1 MRVVLV
7 AEAQAEFDEAVD
19 YYRTH
24 ASAGIAEGF
33 IADFERALRL
43 LVGNPEIGSHVSK
56 RSRGLVFRRYPYK
69 LVYQITGD
77 TVFVI
82 AIAHQRRRPN
92 YWGRRQ

>member
-1 MRVVLV
+1 MRVLIV

-24 ASAGIAEGF
+24 ASDGIAEGF
-33 IADFERALRL
+33 VADFERALRL
-43 LVGNPEIGSHVSK
+43 LVENPEIGSRVSR

-69 LVYQITGD
+69 LIYQV
-77 TVFVI
+77 TVNALVVK

-92 YWGRRQ
+92 YWRRRQ